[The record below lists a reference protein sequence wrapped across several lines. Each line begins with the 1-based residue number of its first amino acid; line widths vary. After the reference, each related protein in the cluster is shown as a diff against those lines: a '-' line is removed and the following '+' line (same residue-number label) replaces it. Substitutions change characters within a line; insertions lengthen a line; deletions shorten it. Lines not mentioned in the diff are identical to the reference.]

1 MLESSTSMKPKASN
15 FSDVEMSSLC
25 LSRDGGKH
33 VQLGRYFYIIHE
45 SYICVCILL

>member
-25 LSRDGGKH
+25 LSEMEENMYSWVGI
-33 VQLGRYFYIIHE
+33 FT
-45 SYICVCILL
+45 